1 VERKVDVLIH
11 ELVNLGKVGIPEEY
25 VSASVPLLEQLC
37 PISHGQREGKRKR
50 GEDEPDE
57 EIRGK
62 P

>member
-1 VERKVDVLIH
+1 MLIH

-25 VSASVPLLEQLC
+25 MSASVPLLEQLC